1 MLNEVK
7 LEFKS
12 RLENVVFARSVL
24 VGFLLNINVDI
35 NVINEL
41 KTVISEGV
49 TNSIIH
55 GYEEDEEGVVFLNIS
70 YDDKN
75 IFIEIIDKGIGI
87 ENIEAAKEPLFST
100 KENLE
105 RAGLGFTLMEVFTDE
120 MEVLSSVNVGTKLYF
135 RKQYNFE

>member
-35 NVINEL
+35 NIINEL

-75 IFIEIIDKGIGI
+75 ILLKLLIRE
-87 ENIEAAKEPLFST
+87 
-100 KENLE
+100 LE
-105 RAGLGFTLMEVFTDE
+105 L
-120 MEVLSSVNVGTKLYF
+120 KI
-135 RKQYNFE
+135 